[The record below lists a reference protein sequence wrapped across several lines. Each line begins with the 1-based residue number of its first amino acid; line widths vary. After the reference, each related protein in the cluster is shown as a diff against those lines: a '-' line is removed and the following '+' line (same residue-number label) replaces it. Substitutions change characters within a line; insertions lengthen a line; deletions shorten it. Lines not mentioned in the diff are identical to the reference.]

1 MRRYLK
7 TNRRQLRRSWYMFFF
22 QLPFLPEAAFSAFN
36 FRLGVRSLVG
46 SSRPSTFSDED
57 LCPISRR
64 VVATRRAHRHDQLVP
79 RRLSPSQQ
87 IP

>member
-22 QLPFLPEAAFSAFN
+22 QLPCFPEAAFSAFN

-46 SSRPSTFSDED
+46 SSSRGTFSDED
-57 LCPISRR
+57 LAQYRTAWSQPGALTAMINWY
-64 VVATRRAHRHDQLVP
+64 RAAFRHHL
-79 RRLSPSQQ
+79 
-87 IP
+87 